1 MAEETTAG
9 AGGSTEIDLTETN
22 QKLDEIVKALAGD
35 PKNLVKEIAIRLYA
49 NSEFDRSGKSAA
61 QLADAAIERAKILVT
76 KLG

>member
-1 MAEETTAG
+1 MEEDV
-9 AGGSTEIDLTETN
+9 GGGGTVVNIDLTEVS

-35 PKNLVKEIAIRLYA
+35 HKNLVKEIAIRLYA

>member
-1 MAEETTAG
+1 MAETTAG
-9 AGGSTEIDLTETN
+9 GTSEIDLTEIN
-22 QKLDEIVKALAGD
+22 QKIDEIVKALTGD
-35 PKNLVKEIAIRLYA
+35 PKYLVKEIAIRLYV